1 MASAKN
7 CSIMSRRLA
16 PIALRTPISRV
27 RSVTDTSIMFITPM
41 PPTSSEM
48 PAIAPRNTTK
58 VLVVSSSAWIVSSWL
73 VTVKS
78 FSPIS
83 RWRSRST
90 AVISFIV
97 SCDALSSLALTLMES
112 TITSPCTVRS
122 KFSR

>member
-1 MASAKN
+1 MASARN

-58 VLVVSSSAWIVSSWL
+58 VLVVSSSASIVSSWL

-78 FSPIS
+78 FSSVS

-112 TITSPCTVRS
+112 TNTSP
-122 KFSR
+122 